1 LPDLHASLPPQS
13 DEDATLRI
21 LLIGP
26 RTAEPFSL
34 RDALERSST
43 ERWRVSE
50 VEGTEE
56 GVTVLHTERFHLLVV
71 DDSRL
76 MSSRRNSLEILRQA
90 APSIP
95 IILRTTYQSHQAE
108 ADAAQ
113 VGAEA
118 VLPRE
123 AMLVLCQAVL
133 RIARRIDSE
142 RASA

>member
-1 LPDLHASLPPQS
+1 
-13 DEDATLRI
+13 
-21 LLIGP
+21 
-26 RTAEPFSL
+26 
-34 RDALERSST
+34 
-43 ERWRVSE
+43 
-50 VEGTEE
+50 
-56 GVTVLHTERFHLLVV
+56 
-71 DDSRL
+71 